1 MMNPRENHAATP
13 SNTMRNLTLVT
24 AIVCILVGIYGY
36 TQGAPNAQTG
46 MVSKTAL
53 IPAWIGVAF
62 LIAWLVS
69 TLKPAMHKHAM
80 HVSVL
85 AALFGMFG
93 ACMPIKVRGFDF
105 SQASVQGSVVL
116 FLTCGV
122 FFIAAIRSF
131 IAARR
136 NRG

>member
-1 MMNPRENHAATP
+1 
-13 SNTMRNLTLVT
+13 MRTLTLVT
-24 AIVCILVGIYGY
+24 AILCILVGIYGY
-36 TQGAPNAQTG
+36 TQGTPNAQTG

-62 LIAWLVS
+62 LIAWLTS
-69 TLKPAMHKHAM
+69 TLKPALHKHAM
-80 HVSVL
+80 HVAVL
-85 AALFGMFG
+85 AALIGMLG

-116 FLTCGV
+116 FLACGA
-122 FFIAAIRSF
+122 FFVAAIRSF